1 MIRCRFIVSQLIIS
15 LVLFASCSNA
25 NPDITTVTGS
35 VVFDYADT
43 ESYPSVRLAVFAQN
57 TAEVQ
62 RADRL
67 EARHIESNLV
77 WKVKNPR
84 IFAGSNKQYAG
95 YTNLLPREGE
105 TIPQGAY
112 DFLYVDAAGNEDTGR
127 FMISYPEELLTS
139 KSSEARK
146 FITKTVSDNLAI
158 YDENGMLI
166 FFNKR
171 KKNWK
176 TNSDIEREMR
186 NAFTV
191 RQCLNTTDQ
200 SIICLMPPQSLK
212 DSSQETAHE

>member
-1 MIRCRFIVSQLIIS
+1 MVRIRLIFAQICLS
-15 LVLFASCSNA
+15 LALFVSCSNT

-43 ESYPSVRLAVFAQN
+43 ENPPSVRLALFAQN

-84 IFAGSNKQYAG
+84 IFSGSNKNYAG
-95 YTNLLPREGE
+95 YTNLLPREGQ

-112 DFLYVDAAGNEDTGR
+112 DFLYVDAAGNEDSGR
-127 FMISYPEELLTS
+127 FMVTYPEELLTS

-146 FITKTVSDNLAI
+146 LITKTLSDNLAI
-158 YDENGMLI
+158 YDESGVLI

-176 TNSDIEREMR
+176 TNNDIARELR
-186 NAFTV
+186 NAYSI

-200 SIICLMPPQSLK
+200 TIICLMPPESLK
-212 DSSQETAHE
+212 DSAQESSHE